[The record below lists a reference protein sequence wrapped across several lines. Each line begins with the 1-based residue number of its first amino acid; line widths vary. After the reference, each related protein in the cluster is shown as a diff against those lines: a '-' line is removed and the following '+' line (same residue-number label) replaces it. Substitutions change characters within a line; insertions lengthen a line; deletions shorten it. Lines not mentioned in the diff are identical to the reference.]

1 MYDLPRFA
9 LAKVA
14 LHFSLRAQRPLLKE
28 GRSGFPW
35 NRLVHE
41 SPNFKQSVRA
51 QPP

>member
-1 MYDLPRFA
+1 MSDLPRFA

-14 LHFSLRAQRPLLKE
+14 LHFSLRAQRDLAFLGK
-28 GRSGFPW
+28 
-35 NRLVHE
+35 RLVHE